1 MKVETMSPF
10 YTPPPLFSI
19 LLSPPPPPLCS
30 LRAISWHRVLM
41 QEFRVVQ
48 DWFKG
53 DIWFVVAR
61 GGMSRVTRKLA
72 YHLVPLISFL
82 TPPPCVV
89 FRDHMQSFY
98 FGRSVTSLR
107 LKRSWYPSTRFRDY
121 LQMQSLSWIWIWM
134 EYVMNPKLYKS
145 KYQDM

>member
-19 LLSPPPPPLCS
+19 LLSPPPPLCS

-61 GGMSRVTRKLA
+61 GGMSQVTRKPA

-82 TPPPCVV
+82 TPHLCVV
-89 FRDHMQSFY
+89 FRAHMQSFY
-98 FGRSVTSLR
+98 FGRSVTSQG
-107 LKRSWYPSTRFRDY
+107 LKRSWYPSARFRDY
-121 LQMQSLSWIWIWM
+121 LQIKSLNWIWIRIWM
-134 EYVMNPKLYKS
+134 EYVINMKLYKS
-145 KYQDM
+145 KYR